1 MKKKFSGY
9 LPEFIAVILS
19 LLVAVPLYFIVVNS
33 FKDSAGAAEMSLAWP
48 TEWGSLIENYAEMFR
63 SGGVLLG
70 LGNSVVV
77 TVSTVVLL
85 ILLCST
91 TAFTLQRK
99 NTKISSFFFVLIML
113 GLMIPL
119 QIIPAYFILNF
130 LQLKTYTAAIIMLT
144 VTNFSFGVFLYSGF
158 FKSIP
163 RDIDESAIMDGA
175 GPLRLFFGI
184 IFPLLKPVTVTLII
198 ISFMS
203 VWNDF
208 GITIYFLN
216 SPSNYTV
223 TLTIYNFLGTYSSD
237 WNLIFAN
244 VVIVSA
250 PVVLIYLLLQNYIID
265 GMTAGSV
272 KG

>member
-1 MKKKFSGY
+1 MSKKFSRY
-9 LPEFIAVILS
+9 LLESIALILS
-19 LLVAVPLYFIVVNS
+19 LLIAIPLYFIVINS

-48 TEWGSLIENYAEMFR
+48 TQWGSMFENYAEMIQT
-63 SGGVLLG
+63 GGVLLG
-70 LGNSVVV
+70 LRNSFIV
-77 TVSTVVLL
+77 TIATVALL
-85 ILLCST
+85 IMLCAT

-99 NTKISSFFFVLIML
+99 NTRTSSFISVLIML

-119 QIIPAYFILNF
+119 QIIPAYFILNY
-130 LQLKTYTAAIIMLT
+130 LHVKTYAAAIIMLT
-144 VTNFSFGVFLYSGF
+144 VTNFSFGVLLYSGF

-163 RDIDESAIMDGA
+163 RDIDESAVIDGA
-175 GPLRLFFGI
+175 GPFKLFFGI

-216 SPSNYTV
+216 SPTNYTV

-244 VVIVSA
+244 VVMVSA
-250 PVVLIYLLLQNYIID
+250 PVVLLYLLLQNYIID